1 MLEHFGGKVKVLRL
15 EKRISREDLCGDES
29 ELSVRQL
36 ARIELGQ
43 SIPSLSKVIFIAK
56 ALNVSVGYLT
66 DGADLELPKRY
77 KELKY
82 LILRTPTY
90 MDDGKLQV
98 REEQFDEIFE
108 DYYDKLPEE
117 EKIIIDCLQATLD
130 TLLSE
135 NTNFGIDLLQEY
147 FNQIKTKVRFRQ
159 NDLILLELYLAYL
172 DIEGMDG
179 QYSDKIFYDSLLD
192 NLSEQFEQF
201 ELDELFIVNKIIIDI
216 SSLSLKNNRL
226 DNLEKAIEMSQK
238 IMAKIQD
245 WNRMPILKLIEWKY
259 FLIKQKDIIKAEQ
272 SFMKACLFAQM
283 TADQYL
289 ENKLIQEWEKDVKSY
304 QQDKNVIFKYLIVRY
319 NS

>member
-43 SIPSLSKVIFIAK
+43 PIPSLSKVIFIAK

-304 QQDKNVIFKYLIVRY
+304 
-319 NS
+319 

>member
-90 MDDGKLQV
+90 MYDGKLQV

-304 QQDKNVIFKYLIVRY
+304 
-319 NS
+319 

>member
-192 NLSEQFEQF
+192 NLSEQFE
-201 ELDELFIVNKIIIDI
+201 LDELFIVNKIIIDI

-289 ENKLIQEWEKDVKSY
+289 ENKLIQEWE
-304 QQDKNVIFKYLIVRY
+304 
-319 NS
+319 

>member
-66 DGADLELPKRY
+66 DGVDLELPKRY

-304 QQDKNVIFKYLIVRY
+304 
-319 NS
+319 

>member
-259 FLIKQKDIIKAEQ
+259 FLIKQKDVIKAEQ
-272 SFMKACLFAQM
+272 SFMKACLFAQ
-283 TADQYL
+283 
-289 ENKLIQEWEKDVKSY
+289 
-304 QQDKNVIFKYLIVRY
+304 
-319 NS
+319 

>member
-283 TADQYL
+283 TADQY
-289 ENKLIQEWEKDVKSY
+289 
-304 QQDKNVIFKYLIVRY
+304 
-319 NS
+319 

>member
-238 IMAKIQD
+238 IMTKIQD

-304 QQDKNVIFKYLIVRY
+304 
-319 NS
+319 

>member
-43 SIPSLSKVIFIAK
+43 SIPSLSKVIFITK

-304 QQDKNVIFKYLIVRY
+304 
-319 NS
+319 

>member
-192 NLSEQFEQF
+192 NLSGQFEQF

-289 ENKLIQEWEKDVKSY
+289 ENKLIQEWE
-304 QQDKNVIFKYLIVRY
+304 
-319 NS
+319 

>member
-201 ELDELFIVNKIIIDI
+201 ELDELFIVNKIITDI

-304 QQDKNVIFKYLIVRY
+304 
-319 NS
+319 

>member
-289 ENKLIQEWEKDVKSY
+289 ENKLIQEW
-304 QQDKNVIFKYLIVRY
+304 
-319 NS
+319 

>member
-159 NDLILLELYLAYL
+159 NDLILLELNLAYL

-304 QQDKNVIFKYLIVRY
+304 
-319 NS
+319 

>member
-147 FNQIKTKVRFRQ
+147 FSQIKTKVRFRQ

-304 QQDKNVIFKYLIVRY
+304 
-319 NS
+319 

>member
-216 SSLSLKNNRL
+216 SSLSLKNNRR

-304 QQDKNVIFKYLIVRY
+304 
-319 NS
+319 

>member
-56 ALNVSVGYLT
+56 ALNVSVDYLT

-304 QQDKNVIFKYLIVRY
+304 
-319 NS
+319 

>member
-245 WNRMPILKLIEWKY
+245 WNRMPILKLIEWRY

-304 QQDKNVIFKYLIVRY
+304 
-319 NS
+319 

>member
-272 SFMKACLFAQM
+272 SFMKACLFA
-283 TADQYL
+283 
-289 ENKLIQEWEKDVKSY
+289 
-304 QQDKNVIFKYLIVRY
+304 
-319 NS
+319 

>member
-226 DNLEKAIEMSQK
+226 YNLEKAIEMSQK

-304 QQDKNVIFKYLIVRY
+304 
-319 NS
+319 

>member
-108 DYYDKLPEE
+108 DYYDKLSEE

-159 NDLILLELYLAYL
+159 NDLILLELYLAYF

-192 NLSEQFEQF
+192 NLSGQFEQF

-304 QQDKNVIFKYLIVRY
+304 
-319 NS
+319 

>member
-289 ENKLIQEWEKDVKSY
+289 ENKLIQEWEKDVK
-304 QQDKNVIFKYLIVRY
+304 
-319 NS
+319 

>member
-108 DYYDKLPEE
+108 DYYDKLSEE

-304 QQDKNVIFKYLIVRY
+304 
-319 NS
+319 

>member
-117 EKIIIDCLQATLD
+117 EKIII
-130 TLLSE
+130 E
-135 NTNFGIDLLQEY
+135 
-147 FNQIKTKVRFRQ
+147 
-159 NDLILLELYLAYL
+159 
-172 DIEGMDG
+172 
-179 QYSDKIFYDSLLD
+179 
-192 NLSEQFEQF
+192 
-201 ELDELFIVNKIIIDI
+201 
-216 SSLSLKNNRL
+216 
-226 DNLEKAIEMSQK
+226 
-238 IMAKIQD
+238 
-245 WNRMPILKLIEWKY
+245 Y

-304 QQDKNVIFKYLIVRY
+304 
-319 NS
+319 

>member
-238 IMAKIQD
+238 VMAKIQD

-259 FLIKQKDIIKAEQ
+259 FLIKQKDMIKAEQ

-304 QQDKNVIFKYLIVRY
+304 
-319 NS
+319 

>member
-192 NLSEQFEQF
+192 NLSEQFE
-201 ELDELFIVNKIIIDI
+201 LDELFIVNKIIIDI

-289 ENKLIQEWEKDVKSY
+289 ENKLIQEWEKDVKS
-304 QQDKNVIFKYLIVRY
+304 
-319 NS
+319 